1 MKLYTFY
8 LFLLRTICLREI
20 TSSER
25 ESHAAEELVAG
36 QPIVIPDGELQGPF
50 GQIGERHIL
59 VDERVVPHGI
69 RGPLDDGRFLLGSTI
84 LIGKKVTASGEGRQG
99 EGQKKE
105 IV

>member
-1 MKLYTFY
+1 M
-8 LFLLRTICLREI
+8 LRTICLREI

-25 ESHAAEELVAG
+25 ESYAAEELVAG

-84 LIGKKVTASGEGRQG
+84 LIGKKVADASGEGRQG